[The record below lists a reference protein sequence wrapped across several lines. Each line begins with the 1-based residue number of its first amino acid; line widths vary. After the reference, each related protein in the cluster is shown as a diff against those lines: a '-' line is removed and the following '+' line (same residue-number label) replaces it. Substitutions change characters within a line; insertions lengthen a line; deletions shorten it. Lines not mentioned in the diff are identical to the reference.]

1 MKPRVYLT
9 RPDVAQVGID
19 LIQDECELTTWFDE
33 SPVPREELLRN
44 VAGKDAL
51 FCTLTDKIDAEVLDQ
66 AGPNLKVVATM
77 SVGYEHIDI
86 TECKKRGIRVGY
98 TPDCLTDATA
108 ELTIALLLATTR
120 RLIEANEEVHTG
132 GWSSWSPGWM
142 CGQSIKNSTVG
153 IVGFGR
159 IGQEVA
165 KRIVPFRPKRLLFS
179 NRSERPEEAKQIG
192 AEQCT
197 FDELLHNSDFVI
209 LTCAATPDTFHLINA
224 ASLGKMKTNA
234 VLINTSRGTLVNQT
248 DLYDFLKTERIR
260 AAGLDVTTPEPLPL
274 DSPLLTLQNCIVL
287 PHIGSADVDTRKEM
301 SRITACNILAGLK
314 GVKMIAEL

>member
-1 MKPRVYLT
+1 
-9 RPDVAQVGID
+9 
-19 LIQDECELTTWFDE
+19 
-33 SPVPREELLRN
+33 
-44 VAGKDAL
+44 
-51 FCTLTDKIDAEVLDQ
+51 
-66 AGPNLKVVATM
+66 M
-77 SVGYEHIDI
+77 SL
-86 TECKKRGIRVGY
+86 
-98 TPDCLTDATA
+98 CLS
-108 ELTIALLLATTR
+108 ALLLATTR

-142 CGQSIKNSTVG
+142 CGQSIKDSVVG

-165 KRIVPFRPKRLLFS
+165 KRIVPFRPARLIFS
-179 NRSERPEEAKQIG
+179 NRSERSDEAKQIG

-197 FDELLHNSDFVI
+197 LDELLSESDFVI

-224 ASLGKMKTNA
+224 TTLGKMKTNA
-234 VLINTSRGTLVNQT
+234 VVINTSRGTLVNQT
-248 DLYDFLKTERIR
+248 DLYDFLKTQRIR

-274 DSPLLTLQNCIVL
+274 DSPLLTLQNCVIL
-287 PHIGSADVDTRKEM
+287 PHIGSADVHTRSEM